1 MLQSLLGLV
10 PEAFEHRLRIVR
22 PTLPTFVNMIEL
34 RGLRVGSAQAD
45 LRFKR
50 TSKGVT
56 VSMLQVQGELDIVV
70 ESKTSSRTLQPQVQ
84 T

>member
-34 RGLRVGSAQAD
+34 RGLRVGQRPGRP
-45 LRFKR
+45 RFKR

-56 VSMLQVQGELDIVV
+56 VSALQMQGELDIVV
-70 ESKTSSRTLQPQVQ
+70 KL
-84 T
+84 